1 MVFRNPFH
9 SRLQNRIE
17 NVLADTDSDS
27 SSDKHGEV
35 HPLNESRK
43 TFALPNDFQLATQRR
58 NTIERDFQ
66 ELKSKATR
74 EQTHSIFTNLAAI
87 QRSLPTHILPQKR
100 TSNAQIQ
107 ISRDE
112 SSFNEV
118 MNKENE
124 PKKRSNNETSLSQ
137 QRPLEPIDMNA
148 RKTQDGDIGIKN
160 QCYNS
165 RARARKERMEK
176 RKEKHK
182 EQSR

>member
-27 SSDKHGEV
+27 SRDEHGEER
-35 HPLNESRK
+35 PSNESRK
-43 TFALPNDFQLATQRR
+43 TFALPNDFQLAAQRR

-74 EQTHSIFTNLAAI
+74 EQTHSIFANLAAI
-87 QRSLPTHILPQKR
+87 QRSLPTHILPQKW
-100 TSNAQIQ
+100 TSNAQSQ
-107 ISRDE
+107 IGGDE
-112 SSFNEV
+112 SSYNEV

-124 PKKRSNNETSLSQ
+124 PKKRSNNETPLSQ
-137 QRPLEPIDMNA
+137 RRPLEPIDMNA
-148 RKTQDGDIGIKN
+148 RKTQDGGFGIQN

-165 RARARKERMEK
+165 RARARKEHMEK

-182 EQSR
+182 KLSH